1 MLPRAPI
8 PVSTTSVPASPNAST
23 TAPRSASKRRS
34 RVPCIASF
42 APTETTATSGRTCCA
57 AGTCPRSTS
66 RTLDPPAAT
75 LTSRMRRSAA
85 SRRTTCRDQRS
96 SGESRPG
103 PVTVESPRS
112 ATRTSGAESGPNTPS
127 GSRSRKLGSGRCA
140 TYQNCAATV
149 PTAAIAANG
158 TPAAPARPSRMR
170 AATGTF
176 SDAARGIG
184 WIFGNELRAKRA
196 RLVEPAVQRRR
207 PGVAADQ
214 HVLDD
219 AADPALLPRCHR
231 DLPQE
236 VVGLAAVVLLRV
248 RVHLEVL
255 DLDAVVV
262 AQPFVH
268 HHRIVRRRREPL
280 SGPAECGEPLFVRA
294 AHVEERREHRADRLG
309 HGAVGDQLL
318 VGDPELTGPVDL
330 HVDVVSVPCKTHLVG
345 KVLRPV
351 DVVLAGAEVEGVDVR
366 GVRHDRAELGRVPLA
381 EEVVLLAQPLEEFH
395 RQ

>member
-1 MLPRAPI
+1 MLPRSPI
-8 PVSTTSVPASPNAST
+8 PVSTTSVPATPNAST
-23 TAPRSASKRRS
+23 TASRSASKRRS
-34 RVPCIASF
+34 RVPWVASF
-42 APTETTATSGRTCCA
+42 APTDTTATSGRSCCA
-57 AGTCPRSTS
+57 AGTWPTSTS

-112 ATRTSGAESGPNTPS
+112 ANRTSGAESGPNTPS

-170 AATGTF
+170 AATATF
-176 SDAARGIG
+176 STPRAGSG
-184 WIFGNELRAKRA
+184 WILRNELRAKRA
-196 RLVEPAVQRRR
+196 RLVEPAVQRRG

-219 AADPALLPRCHR
+219 PADPALLPRGHR

-255 DLDAVVV
+255 DLDPVVV
-262 AQPFVH
+262 AQPLVH

-280 SGPAECGEPLFVRA
+280 SGPAEGGQPLFVRA
-294 AHVEERREHRADRLG
+294 AHVEKRREHRADRLG
-309 HGAVGDQLL
+309 HGAGRDQLL
-318 VGDPELTGPVDL
+318 VGESELVSPLDL
-330 HVDVVSVPCKTHLVG
+330 HVEVVAVAREAHLVG
-345 KVLRPV
+345 EVLRPV
-351 DVVLAGAEVEGVDVR
+351 HEVLAAAEIDGVDVGR
-366 GVRHDRAELGRVPLA
+366 VRHDRAELARVPLA
-381 EEVVLLAQPLEEFH
+381 EEVVLLAEPLEEVN
-395 RQ
+395 